1 MSAPPSI
8 RVCTLNILAPE
19 LMCYFWRSSY
29 GLPLLSSDDAYDAVT
44 ALRMK
49 NITDLVCALNPTI
62 LCLQEVTDTRVQT
75 LEWHP
80 VAEFIAAKCGFK
92 IAGRSYKGSEMSWD
106 YPARE
111 QNRGSP
117 KRVDSGVAT
126 LYKPEVVRHL
136 GQVSKAETHGP
147 SALFNTGYG
156 SPFSL
161 DKFEVLGGGGGGG
174 GGRKGTSTPLTFH
187 VANIHVR
194 MTFPNI
200 LKPMTELLQRIR
212 ASLPTPVP
220 ATASPWE
227 RLILAGD
234 FNSGSREANL
244 DWKNILSV
252 QTQLTDV
259 PLDGEVGGG
268 GGGGGGVVDFPRP
281 GMITSYWA
289 PHFKLKARW
298 HMLPHPHCWTL
309 TRSLQG
315 CLPPPLNTGEL
326 RAHPTPFTRATRS
339 CWGDSVPVTTLL
351 FTATWFSLPYLVK
364 RAPRKGYTLGLQKLL
379 SYASYFYCFTLL
391 PRKAFNL
398 SIPTLTLSISA
409 CHAKHMRKHPG

>member
-1 MSAPPSI
+1 MSVPPSI

-19 LMCYFWRSSY
+19 LMLFFWRSSY
-29 GLPLLSSDDAYDAVT
+29 GLPLLSSDAAYDAVT

-49 NITDLVCALNPTI
+49 NIIDLVSALNPAI

-92 IAGRSYKGSEMSWD
+92 IAGRSYKGSEMSWA
-106 YPARE
+106 YPPQE

-117 KRVDSGVAT
+117 KRLDSGVAT

-161 DKFEVLGGGGGGG
+161 DKFEVLGGSGGGGGG
-174 GGRKGTSTPLTFH
+174 GGRKGTPTPLTFN

-194 MTFPNI
+194 MIYPNI

-252 QTQLTDV
+252 QTHLTDL
-259 PLDGEVGGG
+259 PLAGEVGGG
-268 GGGGGGVVDFPRP
+268 GGGGGGLSPSRHDHIILGP
-281 GMITSYWA
+281 
-289 PHFKLKARW
+289 
-298 HMLPHPHCWTL
+298 
-309 TRSLQG
+309 SLQAQG
-315 CLPPPLNTGEL
+315 QVAHASTAPLLDTDSQPAGVPSSSPKHWGVEG
-326 RAHPTPFTRATRS
+326 TP
-339 CWGDSVPVTTLL
+339 
-351 FTATWFSLPYLVK
+351 
-364 RAPRKGYTLGLQKLL
+364 YTLHKANTELL
-379 SYASYFYCFTLL
+379 GGFCTSDHPAIYCDLVFTPL
-391 PRKAFNL
+391 AF
-398 SIPTLTLSISA
+398 
-409 CHAKHMRKHPG
+409 